1 MTSSQVYLQIQNN
14 MKNQLNLADFNFFL
28 SNFQQQDP
36 LYGYFSAVAGQV
48 RDSHKSQSQITSL
61 ISDVMNC

>member
-1 MTSSQVYLQIQNN
+1 

-48 RDSHKSQSQITSL
+48 RDSHKIQFQITSL

>member
-1 MTSSQVYLQIQNN
+1 
-14 MKNQLNLADFNFFL
+14 MKNQLNLADFDFFR

-48 RDSHKSQSQITSL
+48 RDKVSNHFTDFGPDEL
-61 ISDVMNC
+61 LM

>member
-1 MTSSQVYLQIQNN
+1 MYLQIQNN
-14 MKNQLNLADFNFFL
+14 MKNQLNLADFDFFR

-48 RDSHKSQSQITSL
+48 RDKSQSQITSL
-61 ISDVMNC
+61 ILDLMNC

>member
-1 MTSSQVYLQIQNN
+1 MYLQIQNN
-14 MKNQLNLADFNFFL
+14 MKNQLNLADFDFFR

-48 RDSHKSQSQITSL
+48 RDKSQSLKSL
-61 ISDVMNC
+61 H

>member
-1 MTSSQVYLQIQNN
+1 
-14 MKNQLNLADFNFFL
+14 MKNQLNLADFDFFR

-48 RDSHKSQSQITSL
+48 RDKSQSQITSL
-61 ISDVMNC
+61 ILDLMNC